1 MRTRTIHLNQF
12 NLQIKRTHL
21 WFCSDSTM
29 FPFSLS
35 LFLLAYKPA
44 SFRTECRQ
52 SHGQHC
58 TMCMVH
64 RAWCLGP
71 TVFSTLKCIYFAWQS
86 FYWSACCSVLF
97 ITEIAIFG
105 VGAMQIICIVIG
117 ASASAMDI
125 FVTGLY
131 INAVLTM
138 LWMPLC
144 LSLLLNCWQKR
155 YQWIVCRIVNEP
167 NANEA
172 QETLVIVRRVEWP

>member
-1 MRTRTIHLNQF
+1 MISLRF
-12 NLQIKRTHL
+12 NNV
-21 WFCSDSTM
+21 
-29 FPFSLS
+29 PVLS
-35 LFLLAYKPA
+35 FLFLLAYKPA
-44 SFRTECRQ
+44 SFRTECHQ

-58 TMCMVH
+58 KMCMVH

-86 FYWSACCSVLF
+86 SYWSACSSVLF

-125 FVTGLY
+125 FCHGFIHKCCVNDAV
-131 INAVLTM
+131 NAECRSL
-138 LWMPLC
+138 PLC

-155 YQWIVCRIVNEP
+155 YQWIC
-167 NANEA
+167 
-172 QETLVIVRRVEWP
+172 VELWTNRMQTKPKRL